1 MCALFDP
8 LPTHGGWDRGRGI
21 EMCYRY
27 AVLCQVKSTYEM
39 LKLSKPEAQKRT
51 KPFMVRM
58 KPSDLILLQMASE
71 AGERSVSSLV
81 REGALAK
88 AREILAG
95 RS

>member
-1 MCALFDP
+1 
-8 LPTHGGWDRGRGI
+8 
-21 EMCYRY
+21 MCYPNGVQLTVR
-27 AVLCQVKSTYEM
+27 STYGVA
-39 LKLSKPEAQKRT
+39 KLPKREAQKRV
-51 KPFMVRM
+51 KHFVVRM
-58 KPSDLILLQMASE
+58 KPSDRVLLQMASE